1 MTSRSESHLLE
12 PCQGEI
18 AALLVTIFENPPPHQ
33 GSLKRFQQVGDI
45 RRPGSSEITE
55 EKLEVGLERIA
66 LDWNRG
72 AIQERVNPLGQTKES
87 VFSQPEHALA
97 SNSRPTPRLLVAHQS
112 LTILG
117 QGKFGLEQYHPDW
130 NRQMPVRVMKLLEKT
145 DIERVQ
151 PA

>member
-1 MTSRSESHLLE
+1 PST
-12 PCQGEI
+12 
-18 AALLVTIFENPPPHQ
+18 
-33 GSLKRFQQVGDI
+33 SLKFDI
-45 RRPGSSEITE
+45 TWLRMRAILGHDSSPSNGLPVTGRR
-55 EKLEVGLERIA
+55 KFGLERIA